1 MVQWNRLGKARD
13 RVWKIRCTDDVAFD
27 IVNVDVQAEEGV
39 S

>member
-1 MVQWNRLGKARD
+1 
-13 RVWKIRCTDDVAFD
+13 VWKIRCTDDVAFD